1 MATLNATIKL
11 TSSDV
16 STDETLNLTTT
27 DALTVGEPSAN
38 LSRVSVA
45 TGSSQTIIA
54 ANSAFTHV
62 YIKNTS
68 GANPTDFV
76 QIKLGSAAV
85 IKLMVGEAFFAPI
98 YNSLIV
104 AGEAYGGACK
114 VEFGYWTR
122 AS

>member
-11 TSSDV
+11 VSSDV
-16 STDETLNLTTT
+16 SADESLNLTTT
-27 DALTVGEPSAN
+27 DALSVGVPTSN
-38 LSRVSVA
+38 LSKMSVA
-45 TGSSQTIIA
+45 TGSAQTIIA
-54 ANSAFTHV
+54 SNSAFSHV
-62 YIKNTS
+62 YIKNTLGTS
-68 GANPTDFV
+68 ATDFV

-98 YNSLIV
+98 YSGLEV

-122 AS
+122 A